1 MAATEGIHLQ
11 GLAKEELTAA
21 AAILRVPYA
30 AAAFLDAVF
39 IATALVMSIHLLA
52 TQRHEAVI
60 WLLNLP
66 TV

>member
-1 MAATEGIHLQ
+1 MAATEGLHLQ

-39 IATALVMSIHLLA
+39 IATALVMSINLLTYTKARNSHL
-52 TQRHEAVI
+52 I
-60 WLLNLP
+60 F
-66 TV
+66 